1 MKRMKKVLSV
11 LLTLVMV
18 LAMAVPGFAAT
29 TSGTNAA
36 PNESG
41 KIIISN
47 VTDEQA
53 VYSIYKLFDLE
64 SFSYEDDNKTDGK
77 YSYYITSDSLWYAFV
92 TDEDEDGTDYITL
105 TPAGTI
111 SEDVT
116 KYYVTWKGDNTDLRK
131 QAFAQAALQFAKE
144 NVSKVEGEYEAQIS
158 PDETKD
164 FEDGVTIDD
173 ETTITFDKLPL
184 GYYLV
189 DSSVGALCALNTTNT
204 EATIA
209 EKNEVP
215 VITKTVDA
223 EQDGTENVASVG
235 DELEFTIKIDNNKG
249 AENYVITDTMS
260 KGLTYDANSLKV
272 YKNAVEEDNEVENGN
287 VDEGGTLYYNA
298 DANTDA
304 TSKATTLI
312 ITFTDSFYNGLEDED
327 IIFITYKATINGD
340 AVVVDELTNTANLA
354 YGTGHTVNSTT
365 KTYTY
370 DIGVIKTDG
379 GNFLLPGAEFE
390 LYSSTVEG
398 EGEDEE
404 TVPGDQI
411 LVVGVLED
419 GTLATSETDADDI
432 VYYRPAE
439 KTEIDNAVVIKAGNI
454 VIRGLGN
461 GIYFLNETKAP
472 EGYNKLFEMAQFEVD
487 GKDNLVDDLTE
498 NNEYDADIN
507 GGVQVVNNTGSLL
520 PSTGGIGT
528 TVFYAAGIILMA
540 GAVFFVVRRKRA

>member
-18 LAMAVPGFAAT
+18 LAMAVPSFAAT
-29 TSGTNAA
+29 TSGTNAD

-47 VTDEQA
+47 VTDKQA

-77 YSYYITSDSLWYAFV
+77 YSYYITSDSSWYAFV
-92 TDEDEDGTDYITL
+92 TDEDEDGANYITL
-105 TPAGTI
+105 TPAGMI
-111 SEDVT
+111 SEGVT
-116 KYYVTWKGDNTDLRK
+116 KYYVTWKGDDADLRK

-144 NVSKVEGEYEAQIS
+144 DVSEVGESYKARIS

-164 FEDGVTIDD
+164 FEDGVTAG
-173 ETTITFDKLPL
+173 EKTTITFDELPL

-189 DSSVGALCALNTTNT
+189 DSSVGALCALNTTDT

-215 VITKTVDA
+215 AITKTVDA

-235 DELEFTIKIDNNKG
+235 DELEFTITIENNKG
-249 AENYVITDTMS
+249 AQNYVITDTMS
-260 KGLTYDANSLKV
+260 KGLTYEADSFKV
-272 YKNAVEEDNEVENGN
+272 YKNTVDDANEVKN
-287 VDEGGTLYYNA
+287 VDGGTTYYSAIPDTN
-298 DANTDA
+298 NT
-304 TSKATTLI
+304 TKITTLT
-312 ITFTDSFYNGLEDED
+312 ITFTDSFYEGLQEGDK
-327 IIFITYKATINGD
+327 IIITYKATINGD

-472 EGYNKLFEMAQFEVD
+472 EGYNKLFKMAQFEVD

-540 GAVFFVVRRKRA
+540 GAVFFIVRRKRA